1 MFIPVVIVAFVLLV
15 VAALVVAGVR
25 AKRGTGTRG
34 SGSPASGVLGG
45 IDLAWHPSGAEAR
58 DELDMEQRHVVPAPS
73 PDDDKGIAGNRIR
86 IDL

>member
-1 MFIPVVIVAFVLLV
+1 V
-15 VAALVVAGVR
+15 
-25 AKRGTGTRG
+25 
-34 SGSPASGVLGG
+34 ASGVLGG

-58 DELDMEQRHVVPAPS
+58 DELDVEQRHVVPAPS